1 MTMPIQLTHARAALK
16 SAHDDIDAIRNAK
29 SLDDI
34 RTAWISFLINLN
46 RSFNKAENELGSVP
60 KFQGWNERGRVKAI
74 RANDPLIA
82 YLKNSR
88 HADEHGI
95 APLALE
101 TPDVMEFTMKAGSRG
116 FFIDK
121 IESRVDG
128 YTNVEGLR
136 GDVEVKVTPP
146 KFELVPV
153 VNRGRTYAVPTTHLG
168 APLPSSKPIVL
179 AETGYSFYLGFVEK
193 AEVEM
198 LN

>member
-1 MTMPIQLTHARAALK
+1 MKQLIHARQALQL
-16 SAHDDIDAIRNAK
+16 AHDNIDAIRSAK

-34 RTAWISFLINLN
+34 RTAWVSFLINLN
-46 RSFNKAENELGSVP
+46 RSFNKAEDELRSIP
-60 KFQGWNERGRVKAI
+60 KYQGWNERGRVKAI

-95 APLALE
+95 APLSLE
-101 TPDVMEFTMKAGSRG
+101 TPDVIKFTMNTGSKG

-128 YTNVEGLR
+128 YTSVEGLR
-136 GDVEVKVTPP
+136 GDVEVEVTPP
-146 KFELVPV
+146 KFELVSV
-153 VNRGRTYAVPTTHLG
+153 ANRGKAYAVPTMHLG
-168 APLPSSKPIVL
+168 ARLTSSKPIVL
-179 AETGYSFYLGFVEK
+179 AETGYGFYLVFVEK
-193 AEVEM
+193 AEAEL